1 MGISYLE
8 VAVENHEAVDDEAAG
23 SAEAGET
30 LGDRAC
36 GSDKSAA
43 PLSRSSIPK
52 GNFGCGGFYP
62 DNTDTFER
70 VHTVPKECL

>member
-1 MGISYLE
+1 MLDCKTSYLE
-8 VAVENHEAVDDEAAG
+8 VAVENHESVDDEAAG

-36 GSDKSAA
+36 GLDKSAD

-52 GNFGCGGFYP
+52 GNLG
-62 DNTDTFER
+62 R
-70 VHTVPKECL
+70 TVRAEPGYEDGQDE